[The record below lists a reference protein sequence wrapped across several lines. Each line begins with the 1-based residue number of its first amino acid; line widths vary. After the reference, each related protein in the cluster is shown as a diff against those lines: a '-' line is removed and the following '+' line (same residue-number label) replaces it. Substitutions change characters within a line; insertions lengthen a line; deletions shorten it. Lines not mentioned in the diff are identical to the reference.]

1 MIQRREDQTLFEECP
16 AGILIS
22 EREEKGKIQKMQNQN
37 NKTTGLSEVCSEY
50 FVFFLLQKSNCETG
64 LDMSEI

>member
-22 EREEKGKIQKMQNQN
+22 EREEKGKNTKNIKPKQSTITQLSDVCLEYYVCLQN
-37 NKTTGLSEVCSEY
+37 
-50 FVFFLLQKSNCETG
+50 SNLGTG
-64 LDMSEI
+64 LDISEI

>member
-22 EREEKGKIQKMQNQN
+22 EREERGKIQKNAKPKQSTITQ
-37 NKTTGLSEVCSEY
+37 LSDVCLEY
-50 FVFFLLQKSNCETG
+50 SVCL
-64 LDMSEI
+64 